1 MIAVARSEARMGIA
15 TLFVDVYIVNSN
27 GSIIG
32 PGYVRV
38 SDGVISHIGIG
49 EPPEEAQLAE
59 LVLGGRGRLLYPGF
73 GAALVYPETY
83 ILRDYINGDGL
94 PDKSILE
101 CIKEMNE
108 EEAYY
113 SSLMAFYEMSLAGYT
128 RVTALSPHP
137 SAVARALKEAGL
149 VGAVLALV
157 EDASKLKDF
166 SGLKRDMGN
175 EVVLGAAI
183 TRPVSSEV
191 LIEGI
196 RCIVEDKCNIYCND
210 RIIVPF
216 GCEGEGI
223 IAPVYPFV
231 TPSQI
236 MQKYRAQGLLS
247 LIRDAHRLI
256 SKDYAPLDKGAR
268 AHIAVYDVSEPPSW
282 IGPLELASPY
292 MLTPLARAETL
303 VSEGRLVIDGGE
315 HLFLGPEAS
324 EKAMEVLGDVRRRC
338 SKRLNKVW

>member
-1 MIAVARSEARMGIA
+1 MGIA
-15 TLFVDVYIVNSN
+15 VLFVDVHIVDSN
-27 GSIIG
+27 GDIVG

-38 SDGVISHIGIG
+38 SDGVISHIGAG

-83 ILRDYINGDGL
+83 ILRDYIMDGNGL
-94 PDKSILE
+94 PDESVLE
-101 CIKEMNE
+101 CVREMNE

-128 RVTALSPHP
+128 WIIALSPHAD
-137 SAVARALKEAGL
+137 AVARALKEAGL
-149 VGAVLALV
+149 SGAALALV
-157 EDASKLKDF
+157 KDTSELKD
-166 SGLKRDMGN
+166 LPELERDVGN
-175 EVVLGAAI
+175 QVVLGIAV
-183 TRPVSSEV
+183 TKPVPSEASIKGIKCV
-191 LIEGI
+191 IE
-196 RCIVEDKCNIYCND
+196 DSCNIYCGNQ
-210 RIIVPF
+210 RIVPF
-216 GCEGEGI
+216 GCRGEGV

-236 MQKYRAQGLLS
+236 MRKYRVQGLLS
-247 LIRDAHRLI
+247 LVRDAHRLV
-256 SKDYAPLDKGAR
+256 SKEYTPLGKGTR
-268 AHIAVYDVSEPPSW
+268 AHITVYDVNEPPSW
-282 IGPLELASPY
+282 MGSLELASPY

-324 EKAMEVLGDVRRRC
+324 EKAMEVLGNVRSRC
-338 SKRLNKVW
+338 RERSSKP